1 MALSLLFARHG
12 SIHRPFYHLVAAD
25 SRKAPGK
32 KYIEKLGVYDPAA
45 EPSMFTFDETR
56 VQFWYAQGAM
66 LTNTVEKMLKKQ
78 KVKLERTK
86 TATRQPKKKK

>member
-1 MALSLLFARHG
+1 MALSLRFARHG

-32 KYIEKLGVYDPAA
+32 KYIEKLGVYDPSG
-45 EPSMFTFDETR
+45 EPSVFTFDSER
-56 VQFWYAQGAM
+56 VQFWYAQGAV

-78 KVKLERTK
+78 KVKLERKRTL
-86 TATRQPKKKK
+86 ARQPKKK